1 MRSGEKYYLAIVDCH
16 GLHYFLEPSQICFHL
31 EFYSSKKFS
40 LGKYLQ
46 DLLLLKPF
54 RYGFLLIIISP
65 TVLYRHQLLL
75 VLFCFT
81 EKTLPLLCLPGPF
94 ILSSISLSILRIIF
108 QQKYFG
114 QSQIIMLMEYPGI
127 FLRSGFP
134 I

>member
-40 LGKYLQ
+40 LGKFLQ
-46 DLLLLKPF
+46 KLLLLKPF
-54 RYGFLLIIISP
+54 RHGFLLIIISP
-65 TVLYRHQLLL
+65 TVLYQHQLLL
-75 VLFCFT
+75 VLYCYS
-81 EKTLPLLCLPGPF
+81 EKTLPLLCLPGRF
-94 ILSSISLSILRIIF
+94 ILSSIFLSTLRTIF
-108 QQKYFG
+108 QQNYFG

-127 FLRSGFP
+127 SLRSGFQ